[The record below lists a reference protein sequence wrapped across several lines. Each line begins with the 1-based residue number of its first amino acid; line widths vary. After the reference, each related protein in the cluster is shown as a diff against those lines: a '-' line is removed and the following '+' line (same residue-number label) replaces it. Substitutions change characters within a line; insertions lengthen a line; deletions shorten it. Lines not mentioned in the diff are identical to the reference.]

1 MLLAL
6 EKYGPHASNLRSLDT
21 AAFGRNLYKTVP
33 EDEYDDQP
41 TLLSGDRRLFVA
53 DARVDNRD
61 ELVEALRIAP
71 RGAAASS
78 DADLLAL
85 AWQQWQLG
93 LTDRVLGDYALAA
106 FDRSDRSLILL
117 RSPLGTKSLF
127 YHVAGQFAAFASM
140 PVGLL
145 ALDQVPRKLDFDYA
159 GAVVA
164 EIMDLAPETMFV
176 GVNRLRPGH
185 GLRIK
190 HGREERIWAWQPKRR
205 PPAARKPSQWVDQ
218 FRSEFERAVTVR
230 LRRHSGRVGSQLSA
244 GRDSSAVT
252 ATAAMALARFGEPLF
267 AFTGAHRE
275 GFTPPQIPRRIADES
290 HLAAMTAAIHPNI
303 RHIVSRQTA
312 PSVFH
317 YFDLLSAVH
326 YAPLFS
332 PTAFPWVP
340 KINDDAVANGVTLL
354 LVGWLGNFT
363 ISSGGAH
370 HMRDLL
376 REDGLAKWLATA
388 IGRGGLSW
396 TSWRHILKVTLGPS
410 VPRSAFTAALRVA
423 GRGWRTDVEAP
434 LLRQPY
440 RARAE
445 ALLRERWADVRPQ
458 RSFFDYRRDMLLRV
472 DNAEKMTLVTW
483 GIDIRD
489 PTVDQRFVELC
500 FSLPVDQLVSANAER
515 PIYEAAFA
523 DRLPREVL
531 LNRKR
536 GYQSPDWYL
545 AFPRHEIA
553 AHYERYGKHP
563 LVRELINLEHVRELL
578 DNWPTRD
585 FYSGP
590 VISTYRNKLLE
601 TLSVAAFIN
610 MHFPA

>member
-1 MLLAL
+1 
-6 EKYGPHASNLRSLDT
+6 
-21 AAFGRNLYKTVP
+21 
-33 EDEYDDQP
+33 
-41 TLLSGDRRLFVA
+41 
-53 DARVDNRD
+53 
-61 ELVEALRIAP
+61 
-71 RGAAASS
+71 
-78 DADLLAL
+78 
-85 AWQQWQLG
+85 
-93 LTDRVLGDYALAA
+93 
-106 FDRSDRSLILL
+106 
-117 RSPLGTKSLF
+117 
-127 YHVAGQFAAFASM
+127 
-140 PVGLL
+140 
-145 ALDQVPRKLDFDYA
+145 
-159 GAVVA
+159 
-164 EIMDLAPETMFV
+164 
-176 GVNRLRPGH
+176 
-185 GLRIK
+185 
-190 HGREERIWAWQPKRR
+190 
-205 PPAARKPSQWVDQ
+205 
-218 FRSEFERAVTVR
+218 
-230 LRRHSGRVGSQLSA
+230 
-244 GRDSSAVT
+244 
-252 ATAAMALARFGEPLF
+252 
-267 AFTGAHRE
+267 
-275 GFTPPQIPRRIADES
+275 
-290 HLAAMTAAIHPNI
+290 
-303 RHIVSRQTA
+303 
-312 PSVFH
+312 
-317 YFDLLSAVH
+317 
-326 YAPLFS
+326 
-332 PTAFPWVP
+332 
-340 KINDDAVANGVTLL
+340 LL

-396 TSWRHILKVTLGPS
+396 TNWRHILKVTLGPS
-410 VPRSAFTAALRVA
+410 VPRSAFTAALRAA